1 MSVRR
6 TGVFPT
12 KMMPAA
18 YAGADPVR
26 GRVERQ
32 IGMACVA
39 IQNNGEALYEPQNP
53 SFLICNPYEDP
64 QARLARKEC
73 AENGCDMTDAEFAAT
88 CFFAEE
94 AWEDSYEEFFGG
106 EEFLLSSSACD
117 EMIEQGLA
125 EDDGQSCT
133 LTEAGLAAV
142 YGEEMPLESDDY
154 ALENEDR
161 EPSDMPFESDP
172 ADSIPADDG
181 SPIVSGI
188 DTMGAFNA
196 AASADAPESALAPAP
211 DIAPVAPKMPAAN
224 AASFALRA

>member
-6 TGVFPT
+6 AGVLPT

-64 QARLARKEC
+64 QKRRESEQR
-73 AENGCDMTDAEFAAT
+73 AENGCDMTDAEFAAA
-88 CFFAEE
+88 CFFAGE
-94 AWEDSYEEFFGG
+94 ALEDSYEEFFGG
-106 EEFLLSSSACD
+106 EDFRLSSSACD

-142 YGEEMPLESDDY
+142 YGGEMPLQSDDY
-154 ALENEDR
+154 ALGDEDR
-161 EPSDMPFESDP
+161 EPSDMPLESDP

-181 SPIVSGI
+181 PPIESDI
-188 DTMGAFNA
+188 DSRGAFN
-196 AASADAPESALAPAP
+196 APESALAPAP
-211 DIAPVAPKMPAAN
+211 DIAPVATKMPAAN

>member
-6 TGVFPT
+6 AGVLPT

-26 GRVERQ
+26 RWVERQ

-142 YGEEMPLESDDY
+142 YGGEMPLEESK
-154 ALENEDR
+154 EVS
-161 EPSDMPFESDP
+161 SDMPLEGDS
-172 ADSIPADDG
+172 ADWAPTDDVP
-181 SPIVSGI
+181 PIVSGI
-188 DTMGAFNA
+188 DPMGAFNA

-224 AASFALRA
+224 ASSFALRA

>member
-6 TGVFPT
+6 TSVLPT

-64 QARLARKEC
+64 QERLAREER

-106 EEFLLSSSACD
+106 EDFRLSSSACD

-142 YGEEMPLESDDY
+142 YGEEMPLES
-154 ALENEDR
+154 EEVS
-161 EPSDMPFESDP
+161 SDMPLESDSEDWAP
-172 ADSIPADDG
+172 TDDG
-181 SPIVSGI
+181 PPIESDI
-188 DTMGAFNA
+188 DPMGAFNA

>member
-6 TGVFPT
+6 TGVLPT

-18 YAGADPVR
+18 YAGVDPVR

-64 QARLARKEC
+64 QERLAREER

-94 AWEDSYEEFFGG
+94 ALQDSYEEFFGG
-106 EEFLLSSSACD
+106 EDFRLSSSACD

-133 LTEAGLAAV
+133 LTEAGLAAI
-142 YGEEMPLESDDY
+142 YGEEMPLEESK
-154 ALENEDR
+154 EVS
-161 EPSDMPFESDP
+161 SDMPFESDS
-172 ADSIPADDG
+172 ADSISADDG
-181 SPIVSGI
+181 PPIESDI
-188 DTMGAFNA
+188 DPMGAFNV